1 MVSAIVGIGWAGVF
15 ANPVEILS
23 TIAKAEFSANH
34 EAIAIQMNK
43 FPDPLFRL
51 RLLVA
56 IGCIQKVSASLCK
69 VLENAEGFP
78 LISSQW
84 PPVGANGSTSQPQL

>member
-1 MVSAIVGIGWAGVF
+1 MVSAIVGIRWAGVL
-15 ANPVEILS
+15 ANTVEILS
-23 TIAKAEFSANH
+23 TIAKAEFSADH

-43 FPDPLFRL
+43 LPDPLFRL

-56 IGCIQKVSASLCK
+56 IGCIKEVSASLCK
-69 VLENAEGFP
+69 VLENAKGFR

-84 PPVGANGSTSQPQL
+84 TPVGANGSTSQAQL